1 MIYTTINASQID
13 DYVENDKDVYV
24 IDKKEK
30 IMWHLNNLSFYK
42 VHEMIKYTETAKD
55 GRYEFFIEE

>member
-30 IMWHLNNLSFYK
+30 IMRHLNNLSFYK
-42 VHEMIKYTETAKD
+42 VHEMIKYTETTKD